1 MQASSLSSPSSLAAA
16 TALALA
22 TACTTT
28 CTEPELRHT
37 RRRGMC
43 ICMSSD
49 LRSAWAIASIPSRP
63 CSPDAPSSGIACHA
77 RARSHTSSTSEQPRS
92 GDTEEAAATS
102 AMAVAAGARALP
114 PTTHRVEAITQ
125 RGAAEAQPAHRD
137 AGAGQR
143 PAQHQRRRLLHA
155 RRSAAPA
162 CTQTANERPAH
173 QLPAPRSCRRGRSG
187 DGTHHQHLLLCW
199 DVAHQLR
206 QSGLGVL
213 TQLRTGALPAQ
224 PLDAAA
230 TAAAAAAAAAAA
242 PG

>member
-1 MQASSLSSPSSLAAA
+1 VPGRSPAFPLAPAHRTHPPQGSHATPVHARTHHQLRSSQGAETQRRQQPQAQW
-16 TALALA
+16 
-22 TACTTT
+22 
-28 CTEPELRHT
+28 RW
-37 RRRGMC
+37 RRGHGPC
-43 ICMSSD
+43 
-49 LRSAWAIASIPSRP
+49 LQPLTAWKRS
-63 CSPDAPSSGIACHA
+63 
-77 RARSHTSSTSEQPRS
+77 RSEEQPRRS
-92 GDTEEAAATS
+92 PPTATPGRAS
-102 AMAVAAGARALP
+102 ALPSTSVAASCTRS
-114 PTTHRVEAITQ
+114 
-125 RGAAEAQPAHRD
+125 AECSTCVHTN
-137 AGAGQR
+137 GQR
-143 PAQHQRRRLLHA
+143 
-155 RRSAAPA
+155 AP
-162 CTQTANERPAH
+162 R

>member
-1 MQASSLSSPSSLAAA
+1 MPRPCTLAHIINFGAAKERRHRGGSSHKRNGGGGGGTGPASNHSPRGSDHAARSSRGAAR
-16 TALALA
+16 
-22 TACTTT
+22 
-28 CTEPELRHT
+28 PP
-37 RRRGMC
+37 RRRGGPAPC
-43 ICMSSD
+43 P
-49 LRSAWAIASIPSRP
+49 APASPP
-63 CSPDAPSSGIACHA
+63 PA
-77 RARSHTSSTSEQPRS
+77 R
-92 GDTEEAAATS
+92 
-102 AMAVAAGARALP
+102 
-114 PTTHRVEAITQ
+114 
-125 RGAAEAQPAHRD
+125 
-137 AGAGQR
+137 
-143 PAQHQRRRLLHA
+143 A